1 MLNVKTLC
9 GDNEREHCSL
19 SYGFLYFLFCF
30 FLMSFFFSNHLAF
43 KILNIFP
50 TLKISLSFTYMC

>member
-1 MLNVKTLC
+1 MSK
-9 GDNEREHCSL
+9 HCVVTMKENIAL
-19 SYGFLYFLFCF
+19 
-30 FLMSFFFSNHLAF
+30 FLMVFCISCLFFPDVFFFSNHLAF